1 MRMYNKDNKLVIITE
16 SQTFHFVLP
25 KDAGNNLKHEIDF
38 VIKCL
43 AYHTIKNKISQLLPN
58 YIHGNNTY
66 EHTKQ

>member
-16 SQTFHFVLP
+16 SQTFHFVLH
-25 KDAGNNLKHEIDF
+25 KDAGNLKHEIDF

-43 AYHTIKNKISQLLPN
+43 ADHTIKNKISQLLPN
-58 YIHGNNTY
+58 YIHRNNTY